1 MRRTL
6 ITLAVCSALFLG
18 YASVSSGQA
27 AKKPAEKPAPA
38 AMSAP
43 GAAGMPMKPAPE
55 MDKVKWMV
63 GTWQCTGKAMASP
76 MGPEHPTE
84 ATVTSEMTM
93 DGFWSLSHYREKKT
107 AQNPMPISGDE
118 YWGYD
123 STEKMWD
130 RVVVDNMG
138 GFATGNSKG
147 WEKGK
152 LVWMSEGMMG
162 GQKMKFRD
170 TFTEKSPREVNYVGQ
185 MGTPDGKWAV
195 AWETNC
201 KK

>member
-1 MRRTL
+1 MKRTL
-6 ITLAVCSALFLG
+6 VPAALCLAALLAV
-18 YASVSSGQA
+18 ASVSPAQSGTNPPGKA
-27 AKKPAEKPAPA
+27 VSG
-38 AMSAP
+38 MS
-43 GAAGMPMKPAPE
+43 MKPSPE

-63 GTWQCTGKAMASP
+63 ATWQCTGKTMASP

-84 ATVTSEMTM
+84 ASVTVEPTL
-93 DGFWSLSHYREKKT
+93 DGFWILHHYREKKT

-123 STEKMWD
+123 AVEKMWD
-130 RVVVDNMG
+130 RVAVDNMG
-138 GFATGNSKG
+138 GFASGSSKG

-152 LVWMSEGMMG
+152 LVWMSDGMMG

-170 TFTEKSPREVNYVGQ
+170 TFTEKNPREINFVGEI
-185 MGTPDGKWAV
+185 GTPDGKWSV
-195 AWETNC
+195 AWEGNC